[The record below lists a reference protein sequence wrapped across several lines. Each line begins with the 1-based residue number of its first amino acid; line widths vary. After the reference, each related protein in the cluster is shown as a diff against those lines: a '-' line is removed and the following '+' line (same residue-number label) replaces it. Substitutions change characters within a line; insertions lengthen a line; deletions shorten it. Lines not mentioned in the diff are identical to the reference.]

1 MRTSRLLLIAMLL
14 SVPATANAGVGIGL
28 FLGEPTGFTLKADL
42 QRRSSLEVLLGVNSV
57 PRDNRGLY
65 GHFTFLVAPFV
76 ANGRSVTIPFR
87 FGIGG
92 AVFDCGETC
101 VAVRAPF
108 EIAFQ
113 FHSAPFELYL
123 EIAAKLTLI
132 DPAHDAL
139 FDLDGGG
146 GFRIYF

>member
-14 SVPATANAGVGIGL
+14 TVPATAHAGTGIGL

-42 QRRSSLEVLLGVNSV
+42 QSRSSIEVLLGINGI
-57 PRDNRGLY
+57 PHDNRGLY
-65 GHFTFLVAPFV
+65 GHFTFLVSPFV
-76 ANGRSVTIPFR
+76 AHGRSVTIPFR

-113 FHSAPFELYL
+113 FHSAPFELYA
-123 EIAAKLTLI
+123 EISAKLTLI
-132 DPAHDAL
+132 DPQEDAV

-146 GFRIYF
+146 GFRIYL